1 VEEAGANPPFP
12 LPEPLGFSC
21 LQLLLLRLEITVV
34 CTPCGMA
41 SPQLLSNFRARASH
55 WRKSLCTRAVL
66 HCDPLLLYDFCS
78 ILVPTVGLD
87 NRTVALQSMHL
98 QSFLGRQSMLNTH
111 SSQSHSFGIVFCV
124 AYALHACGVSL
135 GLIASHEVTSLP
147 GWDDDLPS
155 RYAQHSVVHIRAAY
169 MVR

>member
-12 LPEPLGFSC
+12 LPEPPGFPG
-21 LQLLLLRLEITVV
+21 LQVLSLHLQITFV

-41 SPQLLSNFRARASH
+41 STQLLSNFRARASH
-55 WRKSLCTRAVL
+55 WRKRLCKRAVL
-66 HCDPLLLYDFCS
+66 HCDLLLLHDFCS
-78 ILVPTVGLD
+78 IQVPTVGVD
-87 NRTVALQSMHL
+87 HTTVALQSMHL

-124 AYALHACGVSL
+124 AYALHACAVSL
-135 GLIASHEVTSLP
+135 GLFASHEVTSLP

-155 RYAQHSVVHIRAAY
+155 RYAQHFHLQSC
-169 MVR
+169 